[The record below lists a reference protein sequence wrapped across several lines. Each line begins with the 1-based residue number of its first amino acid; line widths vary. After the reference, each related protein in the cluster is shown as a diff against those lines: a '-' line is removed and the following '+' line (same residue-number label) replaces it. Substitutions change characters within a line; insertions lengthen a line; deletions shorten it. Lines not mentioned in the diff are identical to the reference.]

1 MMGKCI
7 TGIYQL
13 LGHFWLKTMLI
24 FTKRVLIMPFKL
36 HRKQRRLLLRVSF
49 EGATDLL
56 QESLRA

>member
-1 MMGKCI
+1 MMGNCI

-24 FTKRVLIMPFKL
+24 FTKRALIIPFKL
-36 HRKQRRLLLRVSF
+36 HRKQRHLLFRVSL
-49 EGATDLL
+49 EGAADLL